1 MFPHAKP
8 APRGGTRVPRSQRWM
23 WIAGGI
29 TIGVFV
35 LVVRGLA
42 VIYPKVAAHMIRT
55 RADRLAKKLDR
66 TIAIGSIDVSLGHV
80 VVRDIA
86 VKGPL
91 DGDLPLVHVDR
102 VDVDFD
108 TWGSFV
114 GKVELGEA
122 KGDGVIASVRRIADG
137 RDNLRDAIEHYRE
150 ATADTGTA
158 GGHAPRPTKI
168 TVAHARGRANDEQ
181 SGATALVGEGDAVWT
196 PTLLVA
202 HGRGIT
208 ATTTGAPKATISS
221 VEVRRPQGA
230 PPHVKIDGGEIELW
244 PRMALSGIGG
254 EIVADPQRPGMYTLA
269 LGGGYGG
276 VPGQLWPAKGE
287 LDPKDGAAQVDLE
300 AAKFQLDRLAPILA
314 QSAVV
319 DYQAPTNDTKFHV
332 DVDKEGAKFVGGLEL
347 SGLNGGLPYI
357 AVMDVHVRDLSG
369 EFMGSFVR

>member
-35 LVVRGLA
+35 LVVLGLA

-91 DGDLPLVHVDR
+91 DGFFLLVNDDR

-122 KGDGVIASVRRIADG
+122 KVDGVIASVRRAAAG

-150 ATADTGTA
+150 ATADTGTS

-168 TVAHARGRANDEQ
+168 TVAHARVLANDEQ
-181 SGATALVGEGDAVWT
+181 RWRPHRIAL
-196 PTLLVA
+196 
-202 HGRGIT
+202 
-208 ATTTGAPKATISS
+208 
-221 VEVRRPQGA
+221 
-230 PPHVKIDGGEIELW
+230 
-244 PRMALSGIGG
+244 
-254 EIVADPQRPGMYTLA
+254 AD
-269 LGGGYGG
+269 
-276 VPGQLWPAKGE
+276 
-287 LDPKDGAAQVDLE
+287 
-300 AAKFQLDRLAPILA
+300 
-314 QSAVV
+314 
-319 DYQAPTNDTKFHV
+319 
-332 DVDKEGAKFVGGLEL
+332 
-347 SGLNGGLPYI
+347 
-357 AVMDVHVRDLSG
+357 
-369 EFMGSFVR
+369 

>member
-1 MFPHAKP
+1 MFPQAKP

-35 LVVRGLA
+35 LVVLGLA
-42 VIYPKVAAHMIRT
+42 VIYPKVAAHMIRP
-55 RADRLAKKLDR
+55 RAARPAPPPAR
-66 TIAIGSIDVSLGHV
+66 PPAPGPPAAPPGHV

-122 KGDGVIASVRRIADG
+122 KVDGVIASVRRTADG

-150 ATADTGTA
+150 ATADTGTS

-168 TVAHARGRANDEQ
+168 TVAHARVLANDEQ

-208 ATTTGAPKATISS
+208 AAAAGGPEATISR
-221 VEVRRPQGA
+221 VAVRRPQGE
-230 PPHVKIDGGEIELW
+230 PPRVKIDGGELELW

-276 VPGQLWPAKGE
+276 VPGQLWTAKGE

-300 AAKFQLDRLAPILA
+300 AAKFQLGRLAPLHA

-319 DYQAPTNDTKFHV
+319 DYKEPTNDTKDHV
-332 DVDKEGAKFVGGLEL
+332 ADGKA
-347 SGLNGGLPYI
+347 
-357 AVMDVHVRDLSG
+357 
-369 EFMGSFVR
+369 